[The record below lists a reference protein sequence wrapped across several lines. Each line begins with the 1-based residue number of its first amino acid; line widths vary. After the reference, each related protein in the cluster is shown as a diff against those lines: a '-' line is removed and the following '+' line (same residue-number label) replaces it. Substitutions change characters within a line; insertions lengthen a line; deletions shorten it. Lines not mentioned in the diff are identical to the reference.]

1 MNMHCNHRIIVPAV
15 CLLGLWAAPVS
26 AVEVPFTEEFVSDSA
41 NWREATGT
49 MALSWAMNG
58 GPDGSSHAFGAFNFV
73 DSAEGDTPAMFRAQD
88 EFGSSGGAFEGD
100 WIADGVTEFSAM
112 VMHDAGMPLSF
123 FTRFASPDN
132 FPGAIGVEFTPVPS
146 GQWSLLSFAIDP
158 DNPQFVSF
166 EGSDFETVF
175 SRIGHVQIGLTV
187 PEGLAGVDREIT
199 FWIDKPAVVPEPATL
214 ALLGV
219 GALTLLR
226 RRRDGDS
233 STKGGAQ

>member
-1 MNMHCNHRIIVPAV
+1 MCCDRRIGALVV
-15 CLLGLWAAPVS
+15 LLLGVLPLVSAS
-26 AVEVPFTEEFVSDSA
+26 AVEVPFTEEFVSDAA

-49 MALSWAMNG
+49 MALSWAMSG
-58 GPDGSSHAFGAFNFV
+58 GPDDSSHAFGAFNFV
-73 DSAEGDTPAMFRAQD
+73 DSVEGDTPAMFRAQD
-88 EFGSSGGAFEGD
+88 EYGSSGGAFEGD

-112 VMHDAGMPLSF
+112 VMHNAGMPLSF

-132 FPGAIGVEFTPVPS
+132 FPGAIAIEFAPVPS

-175 SRIGHVQIGLTV
+175 SRIGHLQIGVSV
-187 PEGLAGVDREIT
+187 PEALEGFDQEFT
-199 FWIDKPAVVPEPATL
+199 FRIDNPTVVPEPATL
-214 ALLGV
+214 ALLGI

-226 RRRDGDS
+226 RRRDVGDP
-233 STKGGAQ
+233 TMGGSR